1 MVQLEKRCAD
11 EKTEKD
17 RLNGMY
23 LELIEK
29 QRSYYKT
36 VRDFQEVGTLCS
48 HQWLVHNSVYF
59 AGVSKERDIDCK
71 VEGQRISISSQR

>member
-1 MVQLEKRCAD
+1 MGCVVQLEKRCAE

-36 VRDFQEVGTLCS
+36 VRDFQEVCILGR
-48 HQWLVHNSVYF
+48 HRWLVHNSVLF
-59 AGVSKERDIDCK
+59 AGVSE
-71 VEGQRISISSQR
+71 E